1 MHFRTYP
8 LQMGKKQPAFRRAG
22 QSVKSVFFLIVSKGR
37 IRMDAPPCR
46 ERKSA
51 PSAQANASQKR
62 CSTAASWAR
71 VAAAF
76 GARAL
81 PPTPKIS
88 SCATAHCIGFTAYA
102 LMPP

>member
-1 MHFRTYP
+1 MQGFLRIA
-8 LQMGKKQPAFRRAG
+8 QKQ
-22 QSVKSVFFLIVSKGR
+22 GR
-37 IRMDAPPCR
+37 IRIDVPLCR

-71 VAAAF
+71 VAVAC
-76 GARAL
+76 GAMAL

-88 SCATAHCIGFTAYA
+88 SCATAHCIGPTAKA
-102 LMPP
+102 LTLP